1 MDLHPGEEIV
11 FEGHPSWRGVLSFY
25 LKGLA
30 IALALGAILL
40 FAVSTGIGILAFA
53 IVMALVIVAGL
64 VKRMATRYVIS
75 TERLNIRTG
84 ILSKHVQ
91 QTNIDRVQNVNTEQ
105 TLRVVQP
112 VVAAIPARDRLSCD
126 VRKRPPRAGLHAHRT
141 ERGAA
146 HGVVGPNDRAAERV
160 DHGALVPFNV
170 QLGSGRGTSRWL
182 RCPRP
187 TESRVRAHQSR

>member
-30 IALALGAILL
+30 VALVIGAILL

-53 IVMALVIVAGL
+53 IVLALVIVVGL
-64 VKRMATRYVIS
+64 FLRMATRYVIS

-91 QTNIDRVQNVNTEQ
+91 QTNINRVQNVNTQQ
-105 TLRVVQP
+105 TFLDRILRVGAVDFDTAGTDDSDFTFRGVANP
-112 VVAAIPARDRLSCD
+112 AGIVAA
-126 VRKRPPRAGLHAHRT
+126 V
-141 ERGAA
+141 
-146 HGVVGPNDRAAERV
+146 DRAQRIERDV
-160 DHGALVPFNV
+160 AA
-170 QLGSGRGTSRWL
+170 QRGDQQPL
-182 RCPRP
+182 
-187 TESRVRAHQSR
+187 